1 MTDVTQPELLTID
14 ELAAQVGMTVRNVRA
29 HQSRG
34 LLPPPEIRGRTGFYG
49 PEHAVRLELVKDLQ
63 AEGFNLEAIKRI
75 VERTPG
81 SSSAAVL
88 DFTRALAE
96 PFTDEPPEIVDA
108 AHFTERWGEQ
118 ASAQTLERAQRLG
131 FVRSLGDGRLE
142 ILSPRLETASNEL
155 ARLGVPLD
163 VALDLTETLKRHSEA
178 IAKAYVRL
186 FLDHVWRPF
195 QESGE
200 PEERW
205 PEVREALERL
215 RPLAG
220 ESLIAVFGLVMTDA
234 VERALEREL
243 SKMGREEPP
252 PRRAPTQNTLSR
264 RSATDPAG
272 EEERGPDRR
281 NGRTSPKNPGRRI
294 GRGRDQGG
302 QAAHHEQGQADLP
315 APADRGG
322 ARGGAEGA
330 SHTPAVARH
339 GAILVPGA
347 RSTEPELP

>member
-1 MTDVTQPELLTID
+1 MTDLTQPELLTID

-75 VERTPG
+75 VTRTPG
-81 SSSAAVL
+81 SSTAAVL
-88 DFTRALAE
+88 DFTRALAQ

-108 AHFTERWGEQ
+108 THFTERWGKQ
-118 ASAQTLERAQRLG
+118 ASGDTLERAQRLG
-131 FVRSLGDGRLE
+131 FVRPLGDGRFEL
-142 ILSPRLETASNEL
+142 LSPRLETASSEL
-155 ARLGVPLD
+155 ANLGVPLD

-195 QESGE
+195 QEAGE

-220 ESLIAVFGLVMTDA
+220 ESLIAIFGLVMTEA

-252 PRRAPTQNTLSR
+252 SR
-264 RSATDPAG
+264 R
-272 EEERGPDRR
+272 RR
-281 NGRTSPKNPGRRI
+281 
-294 GRGRDQGG
+294 
-302 QAAHHEQGQADLP
+302 
-315 APADRGG
+315 
-322 ARGGAEGA
+322 
-330 SHTPAVARH
+330 
-339 GAILVPGA
+339 
-347 RSTEPELP
+347 RSKR

>member
-1 MTDVTQPELLTID
+1 VTDVTQPELLTID

-34 LLPPPEIRGRTGFYG
+34 LLPPPEIRGRTGYYG
-49 PEHAVRLELVKDLQ
+49 PEHVVRLELVKDLQ

-88 DFTRALAE
+88 DFTRALAQ

-108 AHFTERWGEQ
+108 AHFTERWGKQ
-118 ASAQTLERAQRLG
+118 ASVHALERAQRLG
-131 FVRSLGDGRLE
+131 FVRPLGDGRFEL
-142 ILSPRLETASNEL
+142 LSPRLENASNEL

-163 VALDLTETLKRHSEA
+163 IALDVTETLQRHSEA

-186 FLDHVWRPF
+186 FLDHIWRPF

-200 PEERW
+200 PDDRW

-220 ESLIAVFGLVMTDA
+220 ESLIAVFGLVMTAA

-243 SKMGREEPP
+243 ARMGRPEPP
-252 PRRAPTQNTLSR
+252 SR
-264 RSATDPAG
+264 R
-272 EEERGPDRR
+272 
-281 NGRTSPKNPGRRI
+281 GRR
-294 GRGRDQGG
+294 
-302 QAAHHEQGQADLP
+302 
-315 APADRGG
+315 
-322 ARGGAEGA
+322 
-330 SHTPAVARH
+330 
-339 GAILVPGA
+339 
-347 RSTEPELP
+347 RSKR

>member
-81 SSSAAVL
+81 SSTAAVL
-88 DFTRALAE
+88 DFTRALAQ
-96 PFTDEPPEIVDA
+96 PFTDEPPEVVDA
-108 AHFTERWGEQ
+108 AHFTERWGKQ
-118 ASAQTLERAQRLG
+118 ASGATLERAQRLG
-131 FVRSLGDGRLE
+131 FVRPLGDGRFEL
-142 ILSPRLETASNEL
+142 LSPRLETASNEL
-155 ARLGVPLD
+155 ANLGVPLH

-195 QESGE
+195 QEGGE
-200 PEERW
+200 PEEQW

-220 ESLIAVFGLVMTDA
+220 ESLIAVFGLVMTEA

-252 PRRAPTQNTLSR
+252 SR
-264 RSATDPAG
+264 R
-272 EEERGPDRR
+272 
-281 NGRTSPKNPGRRI
+281 GRR
-294 GRGRDQGG
+294 RTR
-302 QAAHHEQGQADLP
+302 
-315 APADRGG
+315 
-322 ARGGAEGA
+322 
-330 SHTPAVARH
+330 
-339 GAILVPGA
+339 
-347 RSTEPELP
+347 

>member
-1 MTDVTQPELLTID
+1 MTEITQSAGRDEAADLLTID

-34 LLPPPEIRGRTGFYG
+34 LLPPPEIRGRTGYYG
-49 PEHAVRLELVKDLQ
+49 PEHVVRLELVKDLQ

-88 DFTRALAE
+88 DFTRALAQ
-96 PFTDEPPEIVDA
+96 PFTDEPSEIVNA
-108 AHFTERWGEQ
+108 QHFTERWGEP
-118 ASAQTLERAQRLG
+118 SLTTLERAQRLG
-131 FVRSLGDGRLE
+131 FVRSLGDGRFE
-142 ILSPRLETASNEL
+142 VLSPRLERASGEL

-163 VALDLTETLKRHSEA
+163 VALDVTETVKRHSEA

-200 PEERW
+200 PDDRW

-220 ESLIAVFGLVMTDA
+220 ESLMAIFGLVMTAA

-243 SKMGREEPP
+243 AKMGREEPP
-252 PRRAPTQNTLSR
+252 ARAAEALEALGGGLT
-264 RSATDPAG
+264 ADPA
-272 EEERGPDRR
+272 
-281 NGRTSPKNPGRRI
+281 
-294 GRGRDQGG
+294 
-302 QAAHHEQGQADLP
+302 
-315 APADRGG
+315 
-322 ARGGAEGA
+322 
-330 SHTPAVARH
+330 
-339 GAILVPGA
+339 
-347 RSTEPELP
+347 